1 MRILKIIGRVLLV
14 LLAIVV
20 VMYLGL
26 YLWSL
31 AMPAVQPV
39 ALSSQP
45 DPAQNHEEAMARFDA
60 LLAEEKARGD
70 IDEVCLPYV
79 MTHGERTA
87 RAIIL
92 CWG

>member
-20 VMYLGL
+20 VIYLGL

-39 ALSSQP
+39 ALSSRI
-45 DPAQNHEEAMARFDA
+45 PASTI
-60 LLAEEKARGD
+60 G
-70 IDEVCLPYV
+70 
-79 MTHGERTA
+79 
-87 RAIIL
+87 
-92 CWG
+92 